1 MPESPLDAR
10 TSNQSILREI
20 NPEYSLEG
28 LMLKLHYFGHLMQKA
43 DTMEKSMVLGKLEG
57 RRGHQ
62 KMRWLDGITDTMD
75 MNLGKLQEM
84 VREVRPG
91 MLQSMELQRIGHNW
105 VTEKQSK
112 SLPTTAGILMLVN
125 LEISS
130 H

>member
-1 MPESPLDAR
+1 
-10 TSNQSILREI
+10 
-20 NPEYSLEG
+20 
-28 LMLKLHYFGHLMQKA
+28 
-43 DTMEKSMVLGKLEG
+43 
-57 RRGHQ
+57 
-62 KMRWLDGITDTMD
+62 MRWLDGITDTMD
-75 MNLGKLQEM
+75 MDLGKLQEM